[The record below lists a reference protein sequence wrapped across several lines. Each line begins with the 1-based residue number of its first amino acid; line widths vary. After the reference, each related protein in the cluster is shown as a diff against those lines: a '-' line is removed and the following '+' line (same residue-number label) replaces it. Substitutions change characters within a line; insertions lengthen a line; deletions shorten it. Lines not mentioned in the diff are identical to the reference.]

1 MLQLE
6 KPELEVKKTELLHK
20 EEELK
25 IQLAE
30 LEESLLQVIFEL
42 KHHVIPL
49 SKLTEFLIWKN
60 VHLSCK
66 GIVKETIKVKI
77 KGKTF
82 L

>member
-1 MLQLE
+1 MLLLE

-49 SKLTEFLIWKN
+49 SKLTEFLI
-60 VHLSCK
+60 
-66 GIVKETIKVKI
+66 
-77 KGKTF
+77 
-82 L
+82 